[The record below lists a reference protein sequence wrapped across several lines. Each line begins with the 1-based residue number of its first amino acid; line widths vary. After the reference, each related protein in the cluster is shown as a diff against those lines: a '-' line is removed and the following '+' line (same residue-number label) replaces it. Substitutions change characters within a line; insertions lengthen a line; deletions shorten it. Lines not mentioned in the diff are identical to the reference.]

1 MQELSN
7 TERET
12 VKNLGETPQINDN
25 KLNLQNKANLKD
37 SQTADVNDISVA
49 SNSQRMKKEQEN
61 RNLND
66 KQQSNHSQSNPNKD
80 SVEVFP
86 GFFRH
91 KHPQEETGQTRKG
104 GDPYSSIGH
113 NSLRHDHDES
123 SVVANKYYD
132 KSIGKFTTKNLI
144 LSETNEHGLNCSEE
158 KLVKKS
164 TILKLDN

>member
-1 MQELSN
+1 M
-7 TERET
+7 
-12 VKNLGETPQINDN
+12 
-25 KLNLQNKANLKD
+25 
-37 SQTADVNDISVA
+37 NDISVA

-132 KSIGKFTTKNLI
+132 KSIGKFTIKYLI
-144 LSETNEHGLNCSEE
+144 SLLKQMNMDNCSDE
-158 KLVKKS
+158 KIRQKS
-164 TILKLDN
+164 RQF